1 MRLIDAD
8 RINFYKAT
16 VARGTH
22 SFDNVEIVEK
32 SQIDRMPTIDPES
45 LRPRARWLGE
55 IVRVNGTMSQEC
67 SNCHRIRPIDDFC
80 AACGAKMNEG
90 AYSHALHHLQKWKEA
105 IIHEM

>member
-16 VARGTH
+16 VARGMH

-32 SQIDRMPTIDPES
+32 FQIDRMPTIDPES

-55 IVRVNGTMSQEC
+55 IVLVNGTMSQEC
-67 SNCHRIRPIDDFC
+67 SHCHRIRPIDDFC
-80 AACGAKMNEG
+80 AACGAKMDE
-90 AYSHALHHLQKWKEA
+90 EA
-105 IIHEM
+105 